1 MAITKKDVEKLSEVF
16 ATKEDLSKFEARI
29 DQKFATKE
37 EFKQVA
43 NDLSRFRNEV
53 TISHDKIFKKLED
66 MTIEMKIGYSQYR
79 RQEDQLENHEKRLVV
94 LETVGV

>member
-66 MTIEMKIGYSQYR
+66 MTIEMNR